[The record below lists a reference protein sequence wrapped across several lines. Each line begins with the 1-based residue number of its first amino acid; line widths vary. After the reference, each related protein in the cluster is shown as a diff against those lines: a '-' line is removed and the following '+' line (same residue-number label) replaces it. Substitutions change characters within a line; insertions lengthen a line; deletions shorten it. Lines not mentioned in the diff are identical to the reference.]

1 MGQFPRIY
9 FVPRSRLCS
18 SVPSGLGPKGI
29 GRGLMPKKI
38 AMMDYQKC
46 HPEKCDHGL
55 CSAVL
60 ECEYESLLR
69 EIPYETP
76 EVDISK

>member
-1 MGQFPRIY
+1 MGQFPRAC

-18 SVPSGLGPKGI
+18 SVPTGLGSKGI
-29 GRGLMPKKI
+29 GRELMPNKI
-38 AMMDYQKC
+38 AMMDWQKC

-60 ECEYESLLR
+60 ECEYGSLIQ
-69 EIPYETP
+69 EVPYERHP
-76 EVDISK
+76 KSI